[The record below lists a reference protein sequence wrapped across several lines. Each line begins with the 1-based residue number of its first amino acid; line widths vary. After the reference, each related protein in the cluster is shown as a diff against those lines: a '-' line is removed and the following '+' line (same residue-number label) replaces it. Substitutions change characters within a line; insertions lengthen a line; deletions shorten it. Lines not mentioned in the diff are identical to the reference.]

1 MSKLKIVFSQIFYPV
16 SIGRYLEFALD
27 RCNDVEVYKVGPFSG
42 NWIPWAGGM
51 TLPEKYA
58 KQPDLPLSMNGARI
72 PISFIEH
79 KLPWQPDLWLQVD
92 AGFHFQGKPQHSQNF
107 IIGTDPHVLNYDHQ
121 RQLADKFFCMQA
133 HYARSGDE
141 YLPYAYDPI
150 YHSPEKQP
158 RNYDVCLI
166 GLHYENRN
174 KLVNELKDRGINV
187 FYSLGPSFDEARTLY
202 NQAPIGINWSS
213 LQDLTARV
221 FELLGM
227 HRLAVVNDVPDLSH
241 FFVDERD
248 LIVFE
253 TIDEAIEK
261 IVHYLDNSSETEI
274 IAEQGHKT
282 VQAHTWDARIEQIL
296 SHIR

>member
-1 MSKLKIVFSQIFYPV
+1 MSLKIVFSQIFYPV
-16 SIGRYLEFALD
+16 SIGRYLELALD
-27 RCNDVEVYKVGPFSG
+27 RRSDVEVFKVGPFSG

-58 KQPDLPLSMNGARI
+58 KQPDLPLPMNAARI
-72 PISFIEH
+72 PASFIEH
-79 KLPWQPDLWLQVD
+79 RLPWQPDVWLQMD
-92 AGFHFQGKPQHSQNF
+92 TGFYFRDKPQHGQNF
-107 IIGTDPHVLNYDHQ
+107 IVGTDPHVLNYDRQ

-133 HYARSGDE
+133 HYAQSGDE

-150 YHSPEKQP
+150 YHCPEEQP

-174 KLVNELKDRGINV
+174 KLVNELKGRDISV
-187 FYSLGPSFDEARTLY
+187 FYSLGPSFDEARALY

-227 HRLAVVNDVPDLSH
+227 RRLAVVNNVPDLSR
-241 FFVDERD
+241 FFKDRGD
-248 LIVFE
+248 LVVFE
-253 TIDEAIEK
+253 TVEEAIEK
-261 IVHYLDNSSETEI
+261 IVYYLAHPNEAET

-282 VQAHTWDARIEQIL
+282 VQPHTWDARIEQIL
-296 SHIR
+296 SYV